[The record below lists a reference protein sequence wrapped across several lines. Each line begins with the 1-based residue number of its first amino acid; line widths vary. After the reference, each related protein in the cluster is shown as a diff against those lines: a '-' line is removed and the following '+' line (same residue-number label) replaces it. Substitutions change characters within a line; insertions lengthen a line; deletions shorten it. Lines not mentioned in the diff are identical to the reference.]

1 MVSLYVVGK
10 HGASRCSVATCG
22 VRSVERQ
29 RDFGLIFFHS
39 LHVFSGCTRP
49 NEVSF
54 SSLMCCCSHSSPLI
68 TDVSNMMV
76 DSVSVAQSLDRL
88 SMDVSLVGLKL
99 SPRFSSTSIAF
110 DMEGG
115 VKGNSFVG
123 LITALTNFSLL

>member
-1 MVSLYVVGK
+1 
-10 HGASRCSVATCG
+10 
-22 VRSVERQ
+22 
-29 RDFGLIFFHS
+29 
-39 LHVFSGCTRP
+39 
-49 NEVSF
+49 
-54 SSLMCCCSHSSPLI
+54 MCCCSHSSPLI